1 VNVDPLS
8 KSKSDYADIIDHISV
23 PDSPVG
29 IDAQLTHAVIIA
41 YLREIVARLD
51 ALEARLDSSR

>member
-1 VNVDPLS
+1 MSGDLLS
-8 KSKSDYADIIDHISV
+8 VSKDDYKDIIDRISV

-51 ALEARLDSSR
+51 RLEARTAGGQ